1 MSQRNSSLAL
11 ALNRAGIGGAERFDR
26 ILGLLTGVRKCGN
39 QFEAHCPAHD
49 DQHQSLTVKQADDGR
64 TLVCCQRGC
73 SFFDIA
79 GAIGLEPSD
88 FFPPRADPPRHS
100 AGRVVAR
107 YVYRDETGQQ
117 LFEVERRE
125 PKSFRQRRPDGN
137 GGYVWHLD
145 CSVPAECAKLG
156 HPPLSPPSVRR
167 LLYRLPEL
175 LAAPAD
181 VPIFVVEGEKD
192 VDRLAEVGLVAT
204 TNPLGARKWRDEY
217 SESLKGKRVV
227 VIPDNDQAG
236 RSHAGEV
243 VASLMKVG
251 VKGSI
256 LELPGLPPKGD
267 VSDWLPKI
275 GSPEQLLELASEAD
289 KSCSQPEGPESLG
302 DLLDELVGFIHR
314 FVVLNAD
321 QAIACALWVA
331 HTHVLDASDQTPYLW
346 VTAPEKRCG
355 KTRLLEVLA
364 LLVARPWLTGRTSPA
379 AMVRKIDQER
389 PTLMLDESDAA
400 FQGDKDYAELLR
412 GLLNTGHKSNGKYSA
427 CVGQGANI
435 TFRDFSTF
443 SPKAIAGIGQLP
455 DTVADR
461 AIPIRLQRKAGS
473 EQVERFRERKVRPQ
487 ADPLSSRLQ
496 LWASRSVA
504 LLSNAEPEL
513 PEQMSDRAQD
523 GAEPLFAIADAA
535 GGEWPQRAR
544 QALIALFLGGTPD
557 DDSLGVR
564 LLSDSRS
571 IFDSLA
577 VDRVS
582 SVDLCNALK
591 ELDES
596 PWKDLF
602 KGKGLTLRD
611 LARRLNPFGVI
622 SGSIRLHDGR
632 TPKGYYRSS
641 FETAWQRYCPRST
654 AGSATAPQTNAVA
667 PSSTIPGPP
676 REAVVAEGDAGN
688 CSAGAPYGAVAADS
702 GVDRGPADENDEIE
716 RANQCGL
723 CLEWRQAVLVQ
734 LDRSRIYLCVEC
746 RAAKRSRKGT

>member
-1 MSQRNSSLAL
+1 M
-11 ALNRAGIGGAERFDR
+11 
-26 ILGLLTGVRKCGN
+26 
-39 QFEAHCPAHD
+39 
-49 DQHQSLTVKQADDGR
+49 
-64 TLVCCQRGC
+64 
-73 SFFDIA
+73 
-79 GAIGLEPSD
+79 
-88 FFPPRADPPRHS
+88 
-100 AGRVVAR
+100 
-107 YVYRDETGQQ
+107 
-117 LFEVERRE
+117 
-125 PKSFRQRRPDGN
+125 
-137 GGYVWHLD
+137 
-145 CSVPAECAKLG
+145 
-156 HPPLSPPSVRR
+156 
-167 LLYRLPEL
+167 
-175 LAAPAD
+175 
-181 VPIFVVEGEKD
+181 PIFVVEGEKD
-192 VDRLAEVGLVAT
+192 VDRLAEVGLIAT

-227 VIPDNDQAG
+227 IIPDNDEAG
-236 RSHAGEV
+236 RSHAREV
-243 VASLMKVG
+243 AASLIKAG
-251 VKGSI
+251 VRGSI

-267 VSDWLPKI
+267 VSDWLAKT
-275 GSPEQLLELASEAD
+275 GSSKRLLELAVAAD
-289 KSCSQPEGPESLG
+289 ESPEPEKPESLS
-302 DLLDELVGFIHR
+302 DLLDELVTFIHR
-314 FVVLNAD
+314 FVVLNDD

-389 PTLMLDESDAA
+389 PTLLLDESDAA

-435 TFRDFSTF
+435 SFRDFSTF

-473 EQVERFRERKVRPQ
+473 EKVERFRERKVRPQ

-496 LWASRSVA
+496 LWAGRSVA
-504 LLSNAEPEL
+504 LLSDAEPEL

-523 GAEPLFAIADAA
+523 GAEPLLAIADAA

-544 QALIALFLGGTPD
+544 QALVALFQGGTPD

-564 LLSDSRS
+564 LLSDSRA

-582 SVDLCNALK
+582 SADLCNALK
-591 ELDES
+591 ELDEG
-596 PWKDLF
+596 PWKDLY
-602 KGKGLTLRD
+602 KGKGLSLRD

-622 SGSIRLHDGR
+622 SGSIRLNDGR

-654 AGSATAPQTNAVA
+654 AGSATAPHTNAGT
-667 PSSTIPGPP
+667 PSSIIGESP
-676 REAVVAEGDAGN
+676 RESAVAEGDAEN
-688 CSAGAPYGAVAADS
+688 LNAAAACGAVAADS
-702 GVDRGPADENDEIE
+702 GADREPGDEADEID
-716 RANQCGL
+716 RANQCGS
-723 CLEWRQAVLVQ
+723 CLEWREAVLVQ
-734 LDRSRIYLCVEC
+734 LDRRSRIYLCMEC
-746 RAAKRSRKGT
+746 RGSQGSRKHG